1 MALRQLQIQPVILK
15 KGKSENFII
24 LYDSCFIYF
33 SSTNIKSLT
42 DTGEGSKLV
51 YRRKRPKVDTL
62 FSTLFFRTRPS
73 GEYDSARSR
82 TYSRPLLDVFP
93 CIGWIYFKI
102 LFWRHN
108 VPYHLWKIHIKPC
121 FLPQMFRE
129 STLIREFRHF
139 FQLLRCFLAGWGIIL
154 SEKGL
159 VKWRVTFNS
168 PKRPPRNNPIPNTTQ
183 QTNPLTTPHHKN

>member
-62 FSTLFFRTRPS
+62 FSTLFFGRVRAASMTQRGVEHTRVHFWTFSPVS
-73 GEYDSARSR
+73 VEFILKYYFDDIMYHTIYGKSISNH
-82 TYSRPLLDVFP
+82 VF
-93 CIGWIYFKI
+93 CLK
-102 LFWRHN
+102 
-108 VPYHLWKIHIKPC
+108 C
-121 FLPQMFRE
+121 FENRL
-129 STLIREFRHF
+129 
-139 FQLLRCFLAGWGIIL
+139 
-154 SEKGL
+154 
-159 VKWRVTFNS
+159 
-168 PKRPPRNNPIPNTTQ
+168 
-183 QTNPLTTPHHKN
+183 